1 MAGTQCATGENPRFA
16 RHYFRA
22 WKENSLY
29 LTLFS
34 WSCHINKNWVDLE
47 NFHTN
52 LLAEAFV
59 WMYAAMKVF
68 WKITQ
73 NLKED
78 TCAKVF
84 FLKSRRLQPPTL
96 LKRLQGRCADVYLW
110 ILRNFLEH
118 LFCRTSKNNCFCTER
133 FV

>member
-1 MAGTQCATGENPRFA
+1 MMAGTQCATGENPRFA

-59 WMYAAMKVF
+59 WMYAVMKVF

-78 TCAKVF
+78 TCAKVSF
-84 FLKSRRLQPPTL
+84 FKKSQASASNLIKETPGQVRRCLPMNFAKFFRTP
-96 LKRLQGRCADVYLW
+96 
-110 ILRNFLEH
+110 IL
-118 LFCRTSKNNCFCTER
+118 
-133 FV
+133 